1 MRLYLVDQ
9 LWRAISFS
17 FLYFYLNFSFAKAIS
32 TLLWHSAAVASVWYL
47 QYTAR
52 WECRLA
58 KWKFRCGFNLCICSF
73 ALLKGPSGI
82 MTQFR
87 LFRQCTY
94 VTHVFMYFQMFT
106 EELYFDVLLFIES
119 FRQIY
124 ESKRNLGFEA
134 LQGLLAWREGYTSFR
149 RERAAGTALSEWK
162 RCWSK
167 LLSLVLECNVFETFW
182 NRILLHWHLCCC
194 QGQGLHAARLTFCKT
209 RCRYQRSVMFTCL
222 LGSSAFIAI
231 QNDPNPLY
239 NTVYFNLCVC
249 FVWPW
254 IQFDWNGRSQ
264 WMQSFWEL
272 TTQIWVWFILG
283 AGHQPFWIVTN

>member
-1 MRLYLVDQ
+1 MSRKGIWALRPC
-9 LWRAISFS
+9 RASWPGG
-17 FLYFYLNFSFAKAIS
+17 KA
-32 TLLWHSAAVASVWYL
+32 TPASDENVL
-47 QYTAR
+47 Q
-52 WECRLA
+52 E
-58 KWKFRCGFNLCICSF
+58 
-73 ALLKGPSGI
+73 P
-82 MTQFR
+82 
-87 LFRQCTY
+87 
-94 VTHVFMYFQMFT
+94 
-106 EELYFDVLLFIES
+106 
-119 FRQIY
+119 
-124 ESKRNLGFEA
+124 
-134 LQGLLAWREGYTSFR
+134 
-149 RERAAGTALSEWK
+149 ALSEWK

-272 TTQIWVWFILG
+272 NHSDLSLIYFGSRSSALLNCHKLNDSISQHFSTVCDNI
-283 AGHQPFWIVTN
+283 AGVCFLSIMFFRVLRLVHLL